1 MQVEILEVKVMKTSF
16 QILSS
21 IVDSNGNGGIE
32 GYENNRIQK
41 FSND

>member
-1 MQVEILEVKVMKTSF
+1 MQVEALEVKVMNDQFSNPKFYSGF
-16 QILSS
+16 QREW
-21 IVDSNGNGGIE
+21 GIE